1 MPKDIPPPQSTSDQ
15 CPNLSGPDDDTSS
28 QENFAVKTVLTSVNE
43 NPTETSHDESKDDE
57 VDSSN
62 YKCDKCGKSFS
73 YLARFISHQ

>member
-1 MPKDIPPPQSTSDQ
+1 M
-15 CPNLSGPDDDTSS
+15 
-28 QENFAVKTVLTSVNE
+28 KTVLTSVNE